1 MGRDSFV
8 DGPNER
14 PVVIKSVEPKEGGL
28 DCAGNYDI
36 TGQRLERKT
45 YDVSLEDGA
54 YILTFVTG
62 AKSPGRLKL
71 VGDRKLEEWLNVVV
85 DGGRNQNK
93 ILRLEKVQPKKED
106 SK

>member
-1 MGRDSFV
+1 MT
-8 DGPNER
+8 GPNER
-14 PVVIKSVEPKEGGL
+14 TVVIKSVEPKEGGGWV
-28 DCAGNYDI
+28 AQGNYGI

-45 YDVSLEDGA
+45 YNVSLEDGE

-71 VGDRKLEEWLNVVV
+71 LGDSKLEGWLNVVV

-93 ILRLEKVQPKKED
+93 ILKLEKVQPKKEEQR
-106 SK
+106 